1 MLQFFL
7 KLEKNEVIIPD
18 NDLAQELILS
28 TEDLRFADFLVSS
41 VVEYQKESKIGGIL
55 LIPNSLNQMVFKF
68 FDTLFSTL
76 IEGLNIINFRDQAAK
91 ITLLQNIITHPNF
104 D

>member
-18 NDLAQELILS
+18 NDLAQELTLS

-55 LIPNSLNQMVFKF
+55 LIPNSLNQLVFNF

-76 IEGLNIINFRDQAAK
+76 IYRLDIINFRDRAAK
-91 ITLLQNIITHPNF
+91 VTLL
-104 D
+104 

>member
-18 NDLAQELILS
+18 NDFAQELALS
-28 TEDLRFADFLVSS
+28 TEDLRFADFLISS

-55 LIPNSLNQMVFKF
+55 I
-68 FDTLFSTL
+68 FS
-76 IEGLNIINFRDQAAK
+76 
-91 ITLLQNIITHPNF
+91 
-104 D
+104 